1 MEETPDKQP
10 PPGLLTDIGELEQN
24 RLSKLNDQLVQAE
37 QWIDRR
43 SREMV
48 AAYGLAAA
56 QARHGERIDE
66 DVELVATVLFLLRE
80 DHSDFLVRQHN
91 VVTRIDIP
99 ILPAT
104 SGGENVRPDDVQK
117 TSPFPR
123 RRAQWCSLFLNLYER
138 ALQGDTVKLL
148 SIGALCINVAFVQQQ
163 LRSW

>member
-1 MEETPDKQP
+1 MEEIPDKQQP
-10 PPGLLTDIGELEQN
+10 DLATDLPEFEQN
-24 RLSKLNDQLVQAE
+24 RLSVLNGQLAQAE

-43 SREMV
+43 SHEMV

-80 DHSDFLVRQHN
+80 DHSDFLAGHHN

-99 ILPAT
+99 ILPAI
-104 SGGENVRPDDVQK
+104 SGGENVRPDDVKK
-117 TSPFPR
+117 TSLFPR
-123 RRAQWCSLFLNLYER
+123 RRPEWCSLFLNLYER

>member
-1 MEETPDKQP
+1 MEEIPDKRP
-10 PPGLLTDIGELEQN
+10 PACFLTDVRKLELN
-24 RLSKLNDQLVQAE
+24 RFSMLNEQLVQAE

-56 QARHGERIDE
+56 QGRHGERIDE

-80 DHSDFLVRQHN
+80 DHPDFLQGQHN

-104 SGGENVRPDDVQK
+104 NQRENVSRNDIR
-117 TSPFPR
+117 TASPFPDVSVK
-123 RRAQWCSLFLNLYER
+123 WCSMFLNLYER